1 MSKFNKTKVVS
12 AMGGNHYHPFDFV
25 HVTTQDFFD
34 FRVLR
39 AFEVIPNGNY
49 NISVGCTSQCVP
61 LVRPAYANVAANIH
75 AFFVPFRTVMRSWN
89 SFKVETSERAAYT
102 SHVPYL
108 SIGTLVRCVMEHA
121 LPNDNKREGFDNDGH
136 VSADGGYHGYIGD
149 SSKKYDFAITHDVL
163 YGDEY
168 FNNGQNVSAL
178 DTQQVTTFYRLDVNG
193 RRFVNIMLGLG
204 KKTPLYQYMTKYW
217 RERPRHDTDYTDAKG
232 NHFQAYDDIDIDAS
246 SLDFNYR
253 FSALPLLCLAKV
265 YADWFTNSQFEVTI
279 NTIEAAIETIS
290 TQQSADFENTHIL
303 LNLMCNTCY
312 DADYFTNSFVSPLGG
327 VNNDIAEVQ
336 DISLSHIDD
345 NGNVVGAG
353 KKVFEGSG
361 LNGTPFYQSGSFL
374 GSNVTQYL
382 IKQLHRMTDIAHR
395 NLLAG
400 VRPLDRWLARFGIKL
415 DDCQLERSSWLG
427 SYKQQFEISTVT
439 NQNGS
444 GNEPLGEYAAQMRS
458 ITNKNGR
465 FTFKN
470 AKEYGLVI
478 LTSNITPKVGYFQGD
493 DRMNYHITANDFWTP
508 EYDGNGVQAI
518 AQYEL
523 NSASLYDNDLP
534 LTEPDKAFNYTSR
547 YAEYKNINDVVSGD
561 FAFDS
566 RNEGL
571 DSWHLLRQ
579 IDGNP
584 VYTEAFAYGNF
595 DAAQY
600 KRIFSAPKAGF
611 DPFKV
616 FYNFHID
623 ANLPAR
629 PLFDDY
635 EFDSKGRETTLR
647 VNGTKLDQ

>member
-1 MSKFNKTKVVS
+1 MSKFNKTKVFS

-75 AFFVPFRTVMRSWN
+75 AFFVPFRTVMRNWN
-89 SFKVETSERAAYT
+89 AFKVETSERAAYT

-108 SIGTLVRCVMEHA
+108 SIGTVVRCVMEHA
-121 LPNDNKREGFDNDGH
+121 LPNDEVRVGFDDNGH
-136 VSADGGYHGYIGD
+136 VSAEGGYHGYIGD
-149 SSKKYDFAITHDVL
+149 ASKMYDFAITHDVL

-168 FNNGQNVSAL
+168 FNNDQGVSAL
-178 DTQQVTTFYRLDVNG
+178 DTQQVTTYYRLDVNG

-204 KKTPLYQYMTKYW
+204 KKIPLFQYMDKFW
-217 RERPRHDTDYTDAKG
+217 KERPRENSDYTDAYG
-232 NHFQAYDDIDIDAS
+232 NYFQQYTDIDIDS
-246 SLDFNYR
+246 SSFDFNYM
-253 FSALPLLCLAKV
+253 FSCLPLLCLGKV

-290 TQQSADFENTHIL
+290 TQQKADFENTHIL

-312 DADYFTNSFVSPLGG
+312 DADYFSNSFSSPLGG
-327 VNNDIAEVQ
+327 QNFDISEVQ
-336 DISLSHIDD
+336 DISTSNIDE
-345 NGNVVGAG
+345 NGNVVNAG
-353 KKVFEGSG
+353 KTVFEGTG
-361 LNGTPFYQSGSFL
+361 LNGTPYYFSGS
-374 GSNVTQYL
+374 SQTSHITQYL
-382 IKQLHRMTDIAHR
+382 LKQLYRMTDIAR
-395 NLLAG
+395 RSLLAG

-465 FTFKN
+465 FTFQN
-470 AKEYGLVI
+470 AKEYGMII

-493 DRMNYHITANDFWTP
+493 DRFNYHITANDFWTP

-579 IDGNP
+579 IEGNP

-600 KRIFSAPKAGF
+600 KRIFSAPKSGF

-635 EFDSKGRETTLR
+635 EFDSRGRETTLR

>member
-1 MSKFNKTKVVS
+1 MSKFNKTKVS
-12 AMGGNHYHPFDFV
+12 TAMGGNHYHPFDFV

-75 AFFVPFRTVMRSWN
+75 AFFVPFRTVMRNWN
-89 SFKVETSERAAYT
+89 AFKVETSERAAYV

-121 LPNDNKREGFDNDGH
+121 LPNDDTREGFDNNGH
-136 VSADGGYHGYIGD
+136 VSAEGGYHGYIGD
-149 SSKKYDFAITHDVL
+149 AAKKYDFAITHDVL
-163 YGDEY
+163 YGDAY
-168 FNNGQNVSAL
+168 FNNGQEVSAL
-178 DTQQVTTFYRLDVNG
+178 DTQQVTTYYRLDVNG

-204 KKTPLYQYMTKYW
+204 KKTPLFQYMYKFWT
-217 RERPRHDTDYTDAKG
+217 ERPRVNTEYTDANG
-232 NHFQAYDDIDIDAS
+232 NYFQAYEDVAIDSAEF
-246 SLDFNYR
+246 DFNYK

-290 TQQSADFENTHIL
+290 TQQTADFNNTHIL

-312 DADYFTNSFVSPLGG
+312 DADYFTNSFTSPMGG
-327 VNNDIAEVQ
+327 YSDSSDTIA
-336 DISLSHIDD
+336 DASLSQINDQD
-345 NGNVVGAG
+345 GDMLNFGSSVYSKYEVGPNNY
-353 KKVFEGSG
+353 VNTPTLSG
-361 LNGTPFYQSGSFL
+361 TITS
-374 GSNVTQYL
+374 YL
-382 IKQLHRMTDIAHR
+382 LKQMHRMTDIARR

-444 GNEPLGEYAAQMRS
+444 GSEPLGEYAAQMRS

-465 FTFKN
+465 FTFQN
-470 AKEYGLVI
+470 AKEYGMVI

-493 DRMNYHITANDFWTP
+493 DRLNYHLTANDFWTP

>member
-1 MSKFNKTKVVS
+1 MSKFNKTKVFS

-75 AFFVPFRTVMRSWN
+75 AFFVPFRTVMRNWN
-89 SFKVETSERAAYT
+89 AFKVETSERAAYT

-108 SIGTLVRCVMEHA
+108 SIGTVVRCVMEHA
-121 LPNDNKREGFDNDGH
+121 LPNDEVRVGFDDNGH
-136 VSADGGYHGYIGD
+136 VSAEGGYHGYIGD
-149 SSKKYDFAITHDVL
+149 SSKMYDFAITHDVL

-168 FNNGQNVSAL
+168 FNNDQGVSAL
-178 DTQQVTTFYRLDVNG
+178 DTQQVTTYYRLDVNG

-204 KKTPLYQYMTKYW
+204 KKIPLFQYMDKFW
-217 RERPRHDTDYTDAKG
+217 KERPRENSDYTDAYG
-232 NHFQAYDDIDIDAS
+232 NYFQQYTDIDIDS
-246 SLDFNYR
+246 SSFDFNYR
-253 FSALPLLCLAKV
+253 FSCLPLLCLGKV

-290 TQQSADFENTHIL
+290 TQQKADFDNTHIL

-312 DADYFTNSFVSPLGG
+312 DADYFSNSFSSPLGG
-327 VNNDIAEVQ
+327 QNFDISEVQ
-336 DISLSHIDD
+336 DISTSNIDE
-345 NGNVVGAG
+345 NGNVVNAG
-353 KKVFEGSG
+353 KTVFEGTG
-361 LNGTPFYQSGSFL
+361 LNGTPYYFSGSFQT
-374 GSNVTQYL
+374 SHITQYL
-382 IKQLHRMTDIAHR
+382 LKQLHRMTDIAR
-395 NLLAG
+395 RSLLAG

-444 GNEPLGEYAAQMRS
+444 GSEPLGEYAAQMRS

-465 FTFKN
+465 FTFQN
-470 AKEYGLVI
+470 AKEYGMII

-493 DRMNYHITANDFWTP
+493 DRFNYHITANDFWTP

-579 IDGNP
+579 IEGNP

-600 KRIFSAPKAGF
+600 KRIFSAPKSGF

-635 EFDSKGRETTLR
+635 EFDSRGRETTLR

>member
-75 AFFVPFRTVMRSWN
+75 AFFVPFRTVMRNWN
-89 SFKVETSERAAYT
+89 AFKVETSERAAYI
-102 SHVPYL
+102 SHVPYI
-108 SIGTLVRCVMEHA
+108 SIGTVVRCVMEHA
-121 LPNDNKREGFDNDGH
+121 LPNDELREGFDNDGH
-136 VSADGGYHGYIGD
+136 VSAEGGYHGYIGD
-149 SSKKYDFAITHDVL
+149 ASKKYDFAITHDVL

-168 FNNGQNVSAL
+168 FNNDQGVSAL
-178 DTQQVTTFYRLDVNG
+178 DIQQVTTFYRLDVNG
-193 RRFVNIMLGLG
+193 RRFVNILLGLG
-204 KKTPLYQYMTKYW
+204 KKIPLFQYMDKFW
-217 RERPRHDTDYTDAKG
+217 KERPREDTEYTDPNG
-232 NHFQAYDDIDIDAS
+232 NYFQQYTDIEIDSS

-253 FSALPLLCLAKV
+253 FSALPLLCLGKV

-279 NTIEAAIETIS
+279 NTIEAAIETIA
-290 TQQSADFENTHIL
+290 TQQQADFENAHIL

-312 DADYFTNSFVSPLGG
+312 DADYFTNSFTSPLGG
-327 VNNDIAEVQ
+327 QTNDISEVQ
-336 DISLSHIDD
+336 DISTSNIDE

-353 KKVFEGSG
+353 KKVYEGTG
-361 LNGTPFYQSGSFL
+361 LNGTPYFNSGSFQ
-374 GSNVTQYL
+374 SSHITQYL
-382 IKQLHRMTDIAHR
+382 LKQLNRMTDIARR

-465 FTFKN
+465 FTFQN
-470 AKEYGLVI
+470 AKEYGMVI

-493 DRMNYHITANDFWTP
+493 DRLNYHLTANDFWTP

-635 EFDSKGRETTLR
+635 EFDSRGRETTLR